1 MTKTHTAVVALIALV
16 GLAHVESRA
25 REQNAQTPPTFRGGV
40 DVVQLDVT
48 VLDNDRKPLRGL
60 TAEDFTVLE
69 DGAPRPI
76 VSVTPVELPP
86 TAAPGAAWMRDVAPD
101 VVSNSRDK
109 GRVFVILFDDA
120 NTGHSGDFWDPWVL
134 RTGRRI
140 AHDIVDRLG
149 PADAAA
155 VTFAFMGTK
164 QNFTPDHA
172 QLVNAIDSFKP
183 KDSPSAGPPLGCA
196 FRGRGG
202 CVLDAI
208 EHVADALPSLPPRR
222 KILVFISAGKF
233 PLPELDFDQDAP
245 TNRDVPGAQ
254 LEDAVRV
261 LRALQQANVSVY
273 AFSPHGLE
281 VRGVSSGDEKLRM
294 LAEQTGGQTVL
305 DTNAPWEGV
314 PAMFA
319 ETQSYYL
326 VAFQSGHQDG
336 RAHRIRVRVNRPDA
350 DVRARSGYV
359 APNLDDLKKAG
370 KPAPVHT
377 PLETAMASGF
387 PDSTVPIDASIA
399 AFADPGRQTMTVH
412 VIASVRPGLA
422 DTRAHR
428 VMIRT
433 SLFDK
438 EWKERGRDS
447 QIVTMSSRAV
457 DAAGVVTAALPIK
470 PGRYELRLAAESD
483 GKAGSL
489 FTDLDIPNI
498 RKMPLSAS
506 GVLVGA
512 PIDPA
517 VHGDGETAAW
527 PIQPTTVRTFRRDER
542 ASVFFEIY
550 QGGTSAPVPVS
561 VHATVCDRSDAIVA
575 DETRDVAANR
585 FAADRRAPVTYDLP
599 LARLDVGDYL
609 LSLDI
614 ALQKQHVQRKVRFQ
628 VQ

>member
-16 GLAHVESRA
+16 ELVHVESRA

-48 VLDNDRKPLRGL
+48 VLDKDRKPLRGL
-60 TAEDFTVLE
+60 TAADFTVLE
-69 DGAPRPI
+69 DGLPRPI
-76 VSVTPVELPP
+76 VAATPVELPP
-86 TAAPGAAWMRDVAPD
+86 AAMPGAAWMRDVAPD
-101 VVSNSRDK
+101 VVSNSRYK

-120 NTGHSGDFWDPWVL
+120 YTKFDPAVL
-134 RTGRRI
+134 LAGRRI
-140 AHDIVDRLG
+140 AHTVIDGLG

-155 VTFAFMGTK
+155 VMFAFAGTK

-172 QLVNAIDSFKP
+172 QLLRAIDSFTP
-183 KDSPSAGPPLGCA
+183 KASSSAGPPLGCEY
-196 FRGRGG
+196 RGRNRAG
-202 CVLDAI
+202 CVLDAM
-208 EHVADALPSLPPRR
+208 EHIADALPLVPPRR
-222 KILVFISAGKF
+222 KVLVLVSAGGF
-233 PLPELDFDQDAP
+233 PIPALDFDQDAP
-245 TNRDVPGAQ
+245 SNRDVPGIELSEA
-254 LEDAVRV
+254 ARV
-261 LRALQQANVSVY
+261 LRKLQNANVSVY
-273 AFSPHGLE
+273 GFSPHGLE
-281 VRGVSSGDEKLRM
+281 VRGFNSGDEKLRM
-294 LAEQTGGQTVL
+294 LAEQTGGGVGL
-305 DTNAPWEGV
+305 NTNAPWDNV
-314 PAMFA
+314 PVMFA

-336 RAHRIRVRVNRPDA
+336 RAHRIRVRVNRPGA

-359 APNLDDLKKAG
+359 APNLDHPKKTG
-370 KPAPVHT
+370 KPAPVRT
-377 PLETAMASGF
+377 PLETALASGF

-399 AFADPGRQTMTVH
+399 AFAEPGRQTMTVH
-412 VIASVRPGLA
+412 VIASVRPGFV
-422 DTRAHR
+422 DTQAHR
-428 VMIRT
+428 VTIRT
-433 SLFDK
+433 SVFDK

-447 QIVTMSSRAV
+447 QVVAMSSRAI

-489 FTDLDIPNI
+489 FTDLDIPNV
-498 RKMPLSAS
+498 RKEHLSAS

-517 VHGDGETAAW
+517 AHGDGEIASW

-550 QGGTSAPVPVS
+550 QGGTSAPAPVS
-561 VHATVCDRSDAIVA
+561 LHVTVTDSSGAIVV
-575 DETRDVAANR
+575 DDTRDVVADR
-585 FAADRRAPVTYDLP
+585 FIADRRAPVVYDLP
-599 LARLDVGDYL
+599 LTRLGAGEYL

-614 ALQKQHVQRKVRFQ
+614 ALKKQHVQRQVRFQ

>member
-16 GLAHVESRA
+16 GLVHVESRA
-25 REQNAQTPPTFRGGV
+25 RGQDAQAPPTFRGGV

-48 VLDNDRKPLRGL
+48 VLGNDRKPLRGL
-60 TAEDFTVLE
+60 TATDFTVLE
-69 DGAPRPI
+69 DGSPRPI
-76 VSVTPVELPP
+76 VAVTPVELPP
-86 TAAPGAAWMRDVAPD
+86 AAAPRAAWMRDVAPD
-101 VVSNSRDK
+101 VVSNASYK
-109 GRVFVILFDDA
+109 GRVIVILFDDA
-120 NTGHSGDFWDPWVL
+120 YTGFDSPALIF
-134 RTGRRI
+134 GRRI
-140 AHDIVDRLG
+140 ARAVIDGLG

-155 VTFAFMGTK
+155 VTYAFMGTK

-172 QLVNAIDSFKP
+172 RLLKAIDSFTP
-183 KDSPSAGPPLGCA
+183 KASSSAGVPLGCS
-196 FRGRGG
+196 FRGRGN

-208 EHVADALPSLPPRR
+208 EHIADALPISPPRR
-222 KILVFISAGKF
+222 KVLVLISAGGF
-233 PLPELDFDQDAP
+233 SIPALDFDQDAP
-245 TNRDVPGAQ
+245 SNRDVPGIELSEAG
-254 LEDAVRV
+254 RV
-261 LRALQQANVSVY
+261 LRKLQDANVSVY

-294 LAEQTGGQTVL
+294 LAEQTGGGVGL
-305 DTNAPWEGV
+305 NTNAPWDNV
-314 PAMFA
+314 PVMFD

-336 RAHRIRVRVNRPDA
+336 RAHRIRVRVNRPGV

-359 APNLDDLKKAG
+359 APNLDHPKKIG
-370 KPAPVHT
+370 KPVPVRT
-377 PLETAMASGF
+377 PLETALASGF
-387 PDSTVPIDASIA
+387 PDSTVPIDASVA

-412 VIASVRPGLA
+412 VIASVRPGFV

-428 VMIRT
+428 VTIRA
-433 SLFDK
+433 SVFDK

-447 QIVTMSSRAV
+447 QVVAMSSRAI

-489 FTDLDIPNI
+489 FTDLDIPNV
-498 RKMPLSAS
+498 RKERLSAS

-517 VHGDGETAAW
+517 VHGDGEIASW
-527 PIQPTTVRTFRRDER
+527 PIQPTTMRTFRRDGR
-542 ASVFFEIY
+542 ASAFFEIY
-550 QGGTSAPVPVS
+550 QGGTSAPAPVS
-561 VHATVCDRSDAIVA
+561 LHVTVA
-575 DETRDVAANR
+575 DSSGTIVVDDTRDVVADR
-585 FAADRRAPVTYDLP
+585 FIADRRAPVVYDLP
-599 LARLDVGDYL
+599 LTRLGTGEYL

-614 ALQKQHVQRKVRFQ
+614 ALKKQHVQRQVRFQ

>member
-1 MTKTHTAVVALIALV
+1 MTMRRAVGVGLIAFV
-16 GLAHVESRA
+16 GLALVERHVRG
-25 REQNAQTPPTFRGGV
+25 QDAQTRPTFRGGV

-48 VLDNDRKPLRGL
+48 VLDKDRKPLRGL
-60 TAEDFTVLE
+60 TAADFTVLE
-69 DGAPRPI
+69 DGSPRPI
-76 VSVTPVELPP
+76 VAVTPVELPP
-86 TAAPGAAWMRDVAPD
+86 AAAQGAAWMRDVAPD
-101 VVSNSRDK
+101 VVSNSRYK
-109 GRVFVILFDDA
+109 GRVIVILFDDA
-120 NTGHSGDFWDPWVL
+120 YTKFDPAVL
-134 RTGRRI
+134 LTGRRI
-140 AHDIVDRLG
+140 AHTVIDGLG

-155 VTFAFMGTK
+155 VMFAFAGTK
-164 QNFTPDHA
+164 QNFTPDRA
-172 QLVNAIDSFKP
+172 QLLKAIDSFTP
-183 KDSPSAGPPLGCA
+183 KASSSAGPPLGCEY
-196 FRGRGG
+196 RGRDRAG
-202 CVLDAI
+202 CVLDAM
-208 EHVADALPSLPPRR
+208 EHIADALPLVPPRR
-222 KILVFISAGKF
+222 KVLVLISAGGF
-233 PLPELDFDQDAP
+233 PIPALDFDQDASS
-245 TNRDVPGAQ
+245 NRDVPGIELSEAG
-254 LEDAVRV
+254 RV
-261 LRALQQANVSVY
+261 MRKLQDANVSVY

-294 LAEQTGGQTVL
+294 LAEQTGGDVGL
-305 DTNAPWEGV
+305 NTNAPWDNV
-314 PAMFA
+314 PLMFA

-336 RAHRIRVRVNRPDA
+336 RGHRIRVRVNRPGV

-359 APNLDDLKKAG
+359 APNLDHPKKTG

-428 VMIRT
+428 VTIRT

-447 QIVTMSSRAV
+447 QVVAMSSRAI

-470 PGRYELRLAAESD
+470 PGHYELRLAAESD

-489 FTDLDIPNI
+489 FTDLDVPNVGKE
-498 RKMPLSAS
+498 RLSVS
-506 GVLVGA
+506 GVLVGV
-512 PIDPA
+512 PIAAA
-517 VHGDGETAAW
+517 VRSGSAASAW
-527 PIQPTTVRTFRRDER
+527 PIQPTTTRTFGRDER

-550 QGGTSAPVPVS
+550 QGGTSAPVLVS
-561 VHATVCDRSDAIVA
+561 LHVTVLDSSGATVV
-575 DETRDVAANR
+575 DETRDVAADR
-585 FAADRRAPVTYDLP
+585 FATDRRAPVVYDLP
-599 LARLDVGDYL
+599 LAHLGAGDYL

-614 ALQKQHVQRKVRFQ
+614 ARQKQHVQRRVRFQ